1 MSYLPL
7 CNIVIQHQYFNDGL
21 AQSLRLTAAVP
32 TQRQLQNAQL
42 LLKPTKQGAVLLLD
56 TSRRDIAAACCE
68 PVLTLYFLLYSDDP
82 LFSSYSLPQLQ
93 PQQLLYCDN
102 REAIPDNTAL
112 RLHSGPELGSTEIIS
127 ADDASL
133 AGILPPKGKTLPVM
147 LLALDI
153 TALHIAQLTADNTL
167 SYLLR
172 FGSRQSVWRYYLC
185 GTAFAQ
191 PLRIQDMAQQTQFIQ
206 QDDTCLAN
214 GRVAQV
220 FDSTQPLKLQQFS
233 PYRFQLITTVHGSE
247 KILIKRL
254 PVAVAG
260 QIDKAVVNGVASHV
274 SEIYLNY

>member
-7 CNIVIQHQYFNDGL
+7 CNIVLQHQYFSDGL
-21 AQSLRLTAAVP
+21 AQSLRLVPAVQ
-32 TQRQLQNAQL
+32 TQRQLQNARL
-42 LLKPTKQGAVLLLD
+42 LLKATKQGAVLLLD
-56 TSRRDIAAACCE
+56 TSRRDITIACCE
-68 PVLTLYFLLYSDDP
+68 PVLTLYFLLYSADP
-82 LFSSYSLPQLQ
+82 LFGSYSLPLLQ

-102 REAIPDNTAL
+102 RTLVPDDAAL
-112 RLHSGPELGSTEIIS
+112 RLHTKPELGSAEIIN
-127 ADDASL
+127 ADDARL
-133 AGILPPKGKTLPVM
+133 AGVLPTKGKTLPVM

-153 TALHIAQLTADNTL
+153 TALHIAQLTADNAI

-172 FGSRQSVWRYYLC
+172 FGCRQNIWRYYLC
-185 GTAFAQ
+185 GSAFAQ
-191 PLRIQDMAQQTQFIQ
+191 PLRIQDMAQQTRFIQ
-206 QDDTCLAN
+206 QNDTRLAN

-220 FDSTQPLKLQQFS
+220 FDSAQPLKLQQFS

-260 QIDKAVVNGVASHV
+260 QIDKAVVNGVASNV

>member
-7 CNIVIQHQYFNDGL
+7 CHIVLQHQYFSDGL
-21 AQSLRLTAAVP
+21 AQQLRLVPAAQ
-32 TQRQLQNAQL
+32 TQRYLQNAQL
-42 LLKPTKQGAVLLLD
+42 LVKPTKQGAVLLLD

-82 LFSSYSLPQLQ
+82 QFGSYSLPVLQ
-93 PQQLLYCDN
+93 AQQLLYCDN
-102 REAIPDNTAL
+102 RAPVPDDAAL
-112 RLHSGPELGSTEIIS
+112 RLHAKPGLGSAEVIS
-127 ADDASL
+127 ANDAPV
-133 AGILPPKGKTLPVM
+133 ADVLPPKGKPLPVM

-153 TALHIAQLTADNTL
+153 TALHITQLTADNAI

-191 PLRIQDMAQQTQFIQ
+191 PLRIQDMAQQTHFIQ
-206 QDDTCLAN
+206 QNDTRLAN
-214 GRVAQV
+214 GLVAQV
-220 FDSTQPLKLQQFS
+220 FDSAQPLKLQQFS
-233 PYRFQLITTVHGSE
+233 PYRFQLITTTHGSE

-260 QIDKAVVNGVASHV
+260 QIDKAVVNGVASNV